1 MLTPVDIQQKKFK
14 AGLGYNKDDVSRF
27 FEEVSKSYEELY
39 RSNAELKEKVITLND
54 ALQHY
59 KTTEEQL
66 QKNLM
71 LAEKNSQQSKSNAV
85 KEAKTIE
92 LEAKN
97 RANEIVNQAYVDLE
111 EMENKMKMLETRYA
125 EYRSA
130 FAALVRKQY
139 DILDL
144 GDIDPDAKIDVNFV
158 QGGSDNNKKKSG
170 NKRNSPF
177 EGLGADGFDFKFEDD
192 PQMRSGSG
200 LGGGGLGGFGDS
212 GLGGFG
218 DSGLGG
224 GFGDSP
230 FGGSSKTSNSSNVY
244 GSVLGGSGI
253 DPFGDGFDFPPSVG
267 SGADE
272 AAAADKIKPFRT
284 VDERNEEKKAE
295 KRAASFRTAGM
306 QSMKSKTLSFKPANT
321 DYQEELKAAAEQK
334 ADEHLRKH
342 SEDYEKETK
351 DSLVGDVEKE
361 KPNKNVRT
369 LGHFE
374 GIAEADEDGFMFL

>member
-14 AGLGYNKDDVSRF
+14 AGLGYSKDDVTRF

-130 FAALVRKQY
+130 FAALVRKQF
-139 DILDL
+139 DIIDL
-144 GDIDPDAKIDVNFV
+144 GDIDPDAKIDERFV
-158 QGGSDNNKKKSG
+158 SDGGDSNKKKSNG
-170 NKRNSPF
+170 RRNSPF
-177 EGLGADGFDFKFEDD
+177 EGLGADAFDFKFEDD
-192 PQMRSGSG
+192 MGSGG
-200 LGGGGLGGFGDS
+200 LGGGLGGGFGDS
-212 GLGGFG
+212 GLGGGFG

-230 FGGSSKTSNSSNVY
+230 FGSSSKNSNSANVY

-253 DPFGDGFDFPPSVG
+253 DPFGDGNDFSPFLS
-267 SGADE
+267 SGADK
-272 AAAADKIKPFRT
+272 AATAEKIKPFRT
-284 VDERNEEKKAE
+284 VDEREEEKKAE
-295 KRAASFRTAGM
+295 KRSSFKTAAFQSTA
-306 QSMKSKTLSFKPANT
+306 SKTLSFKPANT
-321 DYQEELKAAAEQK
+321 DFENELKAAAESKQG
-334 ADEHLRKH
+334 ESLRRH
-342 SEDYEKETK
+342 EEDVVQTT
-351 DSLVGDVEKE
+351 G
-361 KPNKNVRT
+361 
-369 LGHFE
+369 
-374 GIAEADEDGFMFL
+374 EDGFMFL

>member
-14 AGLGYNKDDVSRF
+14 AGLGYSKDDVTRF

-130 FAALVRKQY
+130 FAALVRKQF
-139 DILDL
+139 DIIDL
-144 GDIDPDAKIDVNFV
+144 GDIDPDAKIDERFV
-158 QGGSDNNKKKSG
+158 SDGGDSNKKKSNG
-170 NKRNSPF
+170 RRNSPF
-177 EGLGADGFDFKFEDD
+177 EGLGADAFDFKFEDD
-192 PQMRSGSG
+192 MGS
-200 LGGGGLGGFGDS
+200 GGLGG
-212 GLGGFG
+212 
-218 DSGLGG
+218 GLGG

-230 FGGSSKTSNSSNVY
+230 FGGSSKNSNSANVY

-253 DPFGDGFDFPPSVG
+253 DPFGDGNDFSPFLS
-267 SGADE
+267 SGADK
-272 AAAADKIKPFRT
+272 AATAEKIKPFRT
-284 VDERNEEKKAE
+284 VDEREEEKKAE
-295 KRAASFRTAGM
+295 KRSSFKTAAFQSTA
-306 QSMKSKTLSFKPANT
+306 SKTLSFKPANT
-321 DYQEELKAAAEQK
+321 DFENELKAAAESKQG
-334 ADEHLRKH
+334 ESLRRH
-342 SEDYEKETK
+342 EEDVVQTT
-351 DSLVGDVEKE
+351 G
-361 KPNKNVRT
+361 
-369 LGHFE
+369 
-374 GIAEADEDGFMFL
+374 EDGFMFL

>member
-14 AGLGYNKDDVSRF
+14 AGLGYSKDDVSRF

-39 RSNAELKEKVITLND
+39 RSNAELKEKVINLND

-59 KTTEEQL
+59 KITEEQL

-71 LAEKNSQQSKSNAV
+71 LAEKNSQQSKNNAV

-92 LEAKN
+92 MEAKN

-125 EYRSA
+125 EYKSA
-130 FAALVRKQY
+130 FAALVRKQF

-144 GDIDPDAKIDVNFV
+144 GDIDPDAKIDERFAS
-158 QGGSDNNKKKSG
+158 GGNDGKKKSSG
-170 NKRNSPF
+170 RRSSPF
-177 EGLGADGFDFKFEDD
+177 EGLGADAFEFKFEDD
-192 PQMRSGSG
+192 PQMRSGGG
-200 LGGGGLGGFGDS
+200 LGGGLGGGFGDS
-212 GLGGFG
+212 GLGGGFG

-230 FGGSSKTSNSSNVY
+230 FGSSKNSNSSNVY

-253 DPFGDGFDFPPSVG
+253 DPFGDGDGFPPSI
-267 SGADE
+267 SSTAKDT

-295 KRAASFRTAGM
+295 KRATARM
-306 QSMKSKTLSFKPANT
+306 AAFQNTASKTLSFKPANT
-321 DYQEELKAAAEQK
+321 AFEDELKAAAKDKQNESI
-334 ADEHLRKH
+334 RKH
-342 SEDYEKETK
+342 VEDVAQTT
-351 DSLVGDVEKE
+351 G
-361 KPNKNVRT
+361 
-369 LGHFE
+369 
-374 GIAEADEDGFMFL
+374 EDGFMFL

>member
-66 QKNLM
+66 QKNLL

-130 FAALVRKQY
+130 FAALVRKQF
-139 DILDL
+139 DIIDL
-144 GDIDPDAKIDVNFV
+144 GDIDPDAKIDVNFS
-158 QGGSDNNKKKSG
+158 QGGADNNKKKSG

-177 EGLGADGFDFKFEDD
+177 EGLGSGDFDFKFEDE
-192 PQMRSGSG
+192 GSG
-200 LGGGGLGGFGDS
+200 LGGGFGGFGDS

-224 GFGDSP
+224 GLGGDSP
-230 FGGSSKTSNSSNVY
+230 FGGASKNSNSSNVY

-253 DPFGDGFDFPPSVG
+253 DPFGDGFGFPPSVG

-272 AAAADKIKPFRT
+272 AAAADKVKPFRT

-295 KRAASFRTAGM
+295 KRASFRTAGI
-306 QSMKSKTLSFKPANT
+306 QNMKSKTLSFKPANT
-321 DYQEELKAAAEQK
+321 DFQEELKAAAEQK
-334 ADEHLRKH
+334 SEEHLRMH
-342 SEDYEKETK
+342 QEDFVKE
-351 DSLVGDVEKE
+351 SVVGDVDEDI
-361 KPNKNVRT
+361 PNKNVRT
-369 LGHFE
+369 
-374 GIAEADEDGFMFL
+374 IARNYDNLSVTEEDGFMFL

>member
-14 AGLGYNKDDVSRF
+14 AGLGYNKDDVLKF

-125 EYRSA
+125 EYKSA
-130 FAALVRKQY
+130 FATLVRKQY
-139 DILDL
+139 DIIDL
-144 GDIDPDAKIDVNFV
+144 GDIDPDAKIDERFAS
-158 QGGSDNNKKKSG
+158 GGNDNKKKSSG
-170 NKRNSPF
+170 RRSSPF
-177 EGLGADGFDFKFEDD
+177 EGLGADAFEFQFEDD
-192 PQMRSGSG
+192 PQMRSGGG
-200 LGGGGLGGFGDS
+200 LGGGLG
-212 GLGGFG
+212 GGFG

-224 GFGDSP
+224 GFGGDSP
-230 FGGSSKTSNSSNVY
+230 FGGPSKNSNSANVY

-253 DPFGDGFDFPPSVG
+253 DPFGDGNDFPPFLS
-267 SGADE
+267 SGAE
-272 AAAADKIKPFRT
+272 KASTADKVKPFRT
-284 VDERNEEKKAE
+284 VDERDEEKKAE
-295 KRAASFRTAGM
+295 KRQTMRQAAYQATA
-306 QSMKSKTLSFKPANT
+306 SKTLSFKPANT
-321 DYQEELKAAAEQK
+321 AFEDELKTAAKSKQGESIRRH
-334 ADEHLRKH
+334 E
-342 SEDYEKETK
+342 EDFPQAT
-351 DSLVGDVEKE
+351 G
-361 KPNKNVRT
+361 
-369 LGHFE
+369 
-374 GIAEADEDGFMFL
+374 EDGFMFL

>member
-14 AGLGYNKDDVSRF
+14 AGLGYSKDDVTRF

-85 KEAKTIE
+85 KEAKNIE

-125 EYRSA
+125 EYKSA
-130 FAALVRKQY
+130 FADLVKKQY

-144 GDIDPDAKIDVNFV
+144 GDIDPNAKIDERFAS
-158 QGGSDNNKKKSG
+158 GGKDSKKSSNG
-170 NKRNSPF
+170 RRSSPF
-177 EGLGADGFDFKFEDD
+177 EGLGADAFDFKFEDD
-192 PQMRSGSG
+192 PQMRSGG
-200 LGGGGLGGFGDS
+200 LGGGLG
-212 GLGGFG
+212 GGFG

-230 FGGSSKTSNSSNVY
+230 FGGSSKNSNSSNVY

-253 DPFGDGFDFPPSVG
+253 DPFGDGNDFPPFLS
-267 SGADE
+267 SGADQ
-272 AAAADKIKPFRT
+272 AAAAEKIKPFRT
-284 VDERNEEKKAE
+284 VDEREEEKKSQA
-295 KRAASFRTAGM
+295 RSSFKNSAFQG
-306 QSMKSKTLSFKPANT
+306 SASKTLSFKPANT
-321 DYQEELKAAAEQK
+321 EFEDQLKAATGTK
-334 ADEHLRKH
+334 ANENLRRH
-342 SEDYEKETK
+342 EEDIK
-351 DSLVGDVEKE
+351 SPVGD
-361 KPNKNVRT
+361 
-369 LGHFE
+369 
-374 GIAEADEDGFMFL
+374 DGFMFL